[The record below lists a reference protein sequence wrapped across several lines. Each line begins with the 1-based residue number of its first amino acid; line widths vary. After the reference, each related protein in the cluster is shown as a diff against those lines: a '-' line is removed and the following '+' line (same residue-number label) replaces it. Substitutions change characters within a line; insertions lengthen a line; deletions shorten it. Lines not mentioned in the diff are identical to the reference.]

1 MIEPRIRIESD
12 GTFTR
17 LWLDGEEVGNMTS
30 LDFSS
35 QPFMMH
41 LEFEKPD
48 IDESDKYQHIVTER
62 HVIDI

>member
-17 LWLDGEEVGNMTS
+17 LWLDGEEVDNMTS

-35 QPFMMH
+35 QPFTMH

-48 IDESDKYQHIVTER
+48 TDESDRYKHIVTER